1 MNEIDIEKVFQK
13 TRNKI
18 AISNLSKENIE
29 KPKINW
35 SKMVASFIIAIGCT
49 GGLTFAA
56 NSVIEKIW
64 KEPQS
69 YTLNDE
75 ISEEEKAQCISEEKA
90 EEIGNAYLKQIGFT
104 DDTIK
109 SLNLQKEFNSND
121 NIWSMSSEKA
131 TLRIDGITGK
141 IKYIQIPTWEYKI
154 PYNYGI
160 TRVEARKVAW
170 ELLEKYKPADDEG
183 EYEMVT
189 LRRNM
194 ETDEGSYIWYVD
206 FYKKY
211 GDLLNENEAI
221 SIGWVPTINGLYS
234 LSLKTDKYENNQQI
248 ISKDDAIK
256 IALEKDNKIETVKKI
271 INTKAELKI
280 KQMNENVYL
289 RENYKEEY
297 ETGRLNIEKTGEN
310 TYKIKEDA
318 VFYETEGRVRKVW
331 CVVVEYEV
339 PENSQNKMPSYTYYV
354 DTTTGEIIGGERYD
368 KIYVEE
374 QIRLDEYNL
383 IEK

>member
-1 MNEIDIEKVFQK
+1 MNEIDIEKIFQK

-29 KPKINW
+29 VPKRNW
-35 SKMVASFIIAIGCT
+35 CKMAVSFVIAIFFT
-49 GGLTFAA
+49 GGLAFGA

-69 YTLNDE
+69 YTLNE
-75 ISEEEKAQCISEEKA
+75 KISEEEKAQCISEEEA
-90 EEIGNAYLKQIGFT
+90 EAIGNSYLKQIGFT
-104 DDTIK
+104 DDVIK
-109 SLNLQKEFNSND
+109 NLNLEKEFHSND
-121 NIWSMSSEKA
+121 NVWSMSSEKA

-160 TRVEARKVAW
+160 TRAQARKVAW

-183 EYEMVT
+183 QYEMVS

-221 SIGWVPTINGLYS
+221 SIGWIPTINGLYS
-234 LSLKTDKYENNQQI
+234 LSFKTDKYENNSQV
-248 ISKDDAIK
+248 ISKEDAIR
-256 IALEKDNKIETVKKI
+256 IAVEKDNKVETVKQI

-289 RENYKEEY
+289 RETNKEEY
-297 ETGRLNIEKTGEN
+297 ESGRLNMVQTGEN
-310 TYKIKEDA
+310 TYKLKEDA

-331 CVVVEYEV
+331 CVVVQYEV
-339 PENSQNKMPSYTYYV
+339 PENSKNRMSSYTYYV
-354 DTTTGEIIGGERYD
+354 DSTTGEIIGGERYD
-368 KIYVEE
+368 KLYVEE